1 MIFRGRSRPLCV
13 CLCTRRV
20 RCRDSP
26 WDPMGPC
33 AHGDGRPEEEEEVRS
48 VFYSLVTSLVYRLK
62 RWSGGQRSCL
72 TVEETLRK
80 EWR

>member
-1 MIFRGRSRPLCV
+1 
-13 CLCTRRV
+13 
-20 RCRDSP
+20 
-26 WDPMGPC
+26 MGPC
-33 AHGDGRPEEEEEVRS
+33 TETGVQREEEEVRS
-48 VFYSLVTSLVYRLK
+48 VFYSLATSLVYRLK

>member
-33 AHGDGRPEEEEEVRS
+33 TETGVQREEVRS
-48 VFYSLVTSLVYRLK
+48 VFYSLATSLVYRLK
-62 RWSGGQRSCL
+62 HTQVGSVAS
-72 TVEETLRK
+72 
-80 EWR
+80 